1 MEQQQQE
8 PTQQDENQLESRLP
22 CGVSVEVAN
31 ALRRVII
38 NETPCYAAA
47 AVHSLTYT
55 ADMPLEVLAERLALV
70 PIAFPNTDLVQALK
84 QYATGTA
91 EMQENATLTFQ
102 LKAECKDIDDCDA
115 KVLYK
120 ELLTRHLTWM
130 PNESQNT
137 LDECSRP
144 RVVHQSIPLVQ
155 LRPGQAVDLVIKCVP
170 GTGNKHAKWSVAC
183 PATYRYLTPHPLDSQ
198 QPNPQFGLHGDG
210 RQDQKCIEELVNDP
224 DDAIIFSL
232 ETTGAVP
239 AKNTVLTALTI
250 LKQQLSQYVS

>member
-1 MEQQQQE
+1 MEQQE
-8 PTQQDENQLESRLP
+8 PTKEDENQLESRLP
-22 CGVSVEVAN
+22 PGVSVEVVN

-38 NETPCYAAA
+38 SETPCYAAVS
-47 AVHSLTYT
+47 VHSLTYT

-91 EMQENATLTFQ
+91 EVQENATLTFQ
-102 LKAECKDIDDCDA
+102 LKAECTYIDDCDA

-120 ELLTRHLTWM
+120 ELQTRHLKWV
-130 PNESQNT
+130 PNESQKT
-137 LDECSRP
+137 LDKSCWP
-144 RVVHQSIPLVQ
+144 RVVHESIPLVQ

-198 QPNPQFGLHGDG
+198 QQQQHIATGKSVD
-210 RQDQKCIEELVNDP
+210 ELVNDP
-224 DDAIIFSL
+224 DDSLIFSL
-232 ETTGAVP
+232 ETTGAVS
-239 AKNTVLTALTI
+239 ATSAVRTALAI
-250 LKQQLSQYVS
+250 LRHQLNQYVS